1 VSKVENSV
9 LALQRQILSGRA
21 TGLPDA
27 GRIALGWLEHYR
39 FAVALAGAFGLVF
52 AHRMVVLQSQLAL
65 GTDAGDYLATMQQ
78 LFGTDVTGKGLTRP
92 PLVGLALWPLV
103 QIFGP
108 LEATKLLAVAA
119 SVLIG
124 VPFYLLCTRFTG
136 RAVALATS
144 LAFIFS
150 LRYMDALNWGFLT
163 LVSVGLFTLCFYLIH
178 EILAAPSLEKGKVLA
193 LALATWALVS
203 ANRSSTVIY
212 VFAVLAFAVVAFVV
226 GGRFRGRLPR
236 LLPAALLAM
245 LLSLPIMP
253 IYLDS
258 SHAIGDQR
266 FLVVA
271 GSSQGLS
278 GGWDKLRYF
287 FEPASLWAAV
297 AVAGLLG
304 GLILLRRTQLGS
316 VLIFTLSL
324 APFALCMLIG
334 GETGTRAVY
343 YLYLPVWLGFAVFAD
358 VVVRAAR
365 DRHVALAVVPVCVL
379 GLLALA
385 TTSKGYSKL
394 PEAAEWYGY
403 LEAEHVTAIEAID
416 RAAPAGAGV
425 AYPNGLGIWTKGL
438 AGRRVQG
445 RTPLL
450 TGDHVMTN
458 GWAFV
463 ADAYV
468 AKDLPMDPALG
479 IRNGQFGHLL
489 YLDDRQIELEYGA
502 ASTAR
507 RITLADAESQEST
520 TTIENGAFVDRRTY
534 LLDGLRVVKEV
545 TLPETSNRVTV
556 KLLFESASGPVSRI
570 VVPVQPAMHSTT
582 VAGDPQ
588 QAHFAFHSWIPFT
601 GDWWA
606 SVLVEL
612 VTDQDEPATLTL
624 SVNEALAEP
633 EIFAVAELRPESP
646 RAEMTLAFT
655 FRGRPSAAEA
665 GLRSFTAEDVIR
677 QEGITFAVVDKHPAK
692 PWFGD
697 PLDAAALAWLEGSP
711 YFRPLWEEGNVAAY
725 LVVAATP
732 DGKPLALTPDA
743 RMEAVDEPR

>member
-1 VSKVENSV
+1 MSKVENSV

-21 TGLPDA
+21 TGLPDV

-39 FAVALAGAFGLVF
+39 FAVALAGALGLVF
-52 AHRMVVLQSQLAL
+52 IHRMVILQPQVAL

-124 VPFYLLCTRFTG
+124 VPFYLLCARFTG

-178 EILAAPSLEKGKVLA
+178 EILAASSFERGKVLA

-203 ANRSSTVIY
+203 ANRSSTFIY
-212 VFAVLAFAVVAFVV
+212 VFAVLAFAAAALVV
-226 GGRFRGRLPR
+226 GGRLRGGLPR

-253 IYLDS
+253 IYFHS
-258 SHAIGDQR
+258 SFAIGNEK
-266 FLVVA
+266 FLVVGDPTP
-271 GSSQGLS
+271 GSG

-287 FEPASLWAAV
+287 FEPTSLWAAV
-297 AVAGLLG
+297 AVVGLLG
-304 GLILLRRTQLGS
+304 GLILLRRTRLGG
-316 VLIFTLSL
+316 VLILTLSL
-324 APFALCMLIG
+324 APFALCMLVA
-334 GETGTRAVY
+334 GEVGTRSVY

-358 VVVRAAR
+358 AVVRAAR
-365 DRHVALAVVPVCVL
+365 DRHVALAVGPVCVL

-385 TTSKGYSKL
+385 AMSKGHSKL

-403 LEAEHVTAIEAID
+403 LEAKHVTAIEAVD
-416 RAAPAGAGV
+416 QVAPAGAGA
-425 AYPNGLGIWTKGL
+425 AYPNGMVTWTAGL
-438 AGRRVQG
+438 AGRRVYG
-445 RTPLL
+445 KSPLL
-450 TGDHVMTN
+450 AGDQVTTN
-458 GWAFV
+458 GWTFV

-468 AKDLPMDPALG
+468 AQGLPMDPALG
-479 IRNGQFGHLL
+479 INMGTLKHLL

-502 ASTAR
+502 GAASR
-507 RITLADAESQEST
+507 RVTLADAELQESASGT
-520 TTIENGAFVDRRTY
+520 ENGVFVDRRTY

-545 TLPETSNRVTV
+545 SLSERSNRVTV
-556 KLLFESASGPVSRI
+556 SLSLESASGPVSRI
-570 VVPVQPAMHSTT
+570 VVPVQPAMQT
-582 VAGDPQ
+582 VAATGGEQ
-588 QAHFAFHSWIPFT
+588 QAHVAFRGLSPFG
-601 GDWWA
+601 GDWWG
-606 SVLVEL
+606 SVLIDAISDGGEA
-612 VTDQDEPATLTL
+612 ATLTV
-624 SVNEALAEP
+624 SPSDGITVVETRPASSR
-633 EIFAVAELRPESP
+633 AEL
-646 RAEMTLAFT
+646 TLVFT
-655 FRGRPSAAEA
+655 LRGNHSGAAGE
-665 GLRSFTAEDVIR
+665 LRSFVAEDVIR
-677 QEGITFAVVDKHPAK
+677 QDGITFAVVDKQPAA

-697 PLDAAALAWLEGSP
+697 PLSTTALAWLEGVP

-725 LVVAATP
+725 LVAPATA
-732 DGKPLALTPDA
+732 DEQPLALEHEP
-743 RMEAVDEPR
+743 RMEAVDGPR